1 MRTLQLLDQD
11 TPEVAINDVL
21 MAKQMAYD
29 LDTAYPGHLWAVTCE
44 GAKGIAT
51 VRNLRLS
58 GNRGFILRLPEI
70 YSASEFKKAV
80 LKAGGE
86 VLERYHQ
93 RRGAMNIADIAGRKT
108 DFAGNK
114 LYDR

>member
-1 MRTLQLLDQD
+1 MKTLQLLDQD
-11 TPEVAINDVL
+11 TPECAINDVL
-21 MAKQMAYD
+21 MAKQIALD
-29 LDTAYPGHLWAVTCE
+29 LDTAYPGHLWAVTCD
-44 GAKGIAT
+44 GRTGIAT

-58 GNRGFILRLPEI
+58 GRQGFILRLPEI
-70 YSASEFKKAV
+70 YSASDFKKSV

-86 VLERYHQ
+86 ILERYHQ
-93 RRGAMNIADIAGRKT
+93 PRGVVNIGAIAGQKT